1 MAVNT
6 AEETLQL
13 VLSDDGRVAA
23 VFEEHCAGRMN
34 EVMAPAVTRMLK
46 LDGRSGA
53 WDPDPSE
60 AGSLGPGGRVQGP
73 ADRPFPVRLTG
84 VACVCGPGSFT
95 GLRLGL
101 AFATGFSLARGL
113 PMAGIDYLPL
123 LAVSALADSR
133 DTRGFDEIH
142 VLTHSRTA
150 RVYHQGF
157 ARTDGDALAPLGPPR
172 DLSTAE
178 AREAL
183 AGRAALARVVALG
196 TGLRRNQ
203 DAFADIPG
211 VTLLPMENPTPEALA
226 RASQAATFD
235 GPPVDALYL
244 RGSDAEENLAMIA
257 KGRGLTEEEALE
269 RMEKALKS

>member
-1 MAVNT
+1 VILAVNT

-13 VLSDDGRVAA
+13 ILWDNAGPAG
-23 VFEEHCAGRMN
+23 VFEERCAGRMN
-34 EVMAPAVTRMLK
+34 EVMAPAVARMLG
-46 LDGRSGA
+46 LN
-53 WDPDPSE
+53 
-60 AGSLGPGGRVQGP
+60 GSSPQI
-73 ADRPFPVRLTG
+73 ALTG
-84 VACVCGPGSFT
+84 VACVRGPGSFT

-101 AFATGFSLARGL
+101 AFATGFCLARRL

-123 LAVSALADSR
+123 LAVSALDHEQGR
-133 DTRGFDEIH
+133 DFDEIH

-157 ARTDGDALAPLGPPR
+157 SRADAGVLVPLGPPR

-178 AREAL
+178 AREVL
-183 AGRAALARVVALG
+183 TERAASAKVAALG
-196 TGLRRNQ
+196 TGLRRNPE
-203 DAFADIPG
+203 AFADLCG
-211 VTLLPMENPTPEALA
+211 VTLLPMENPTPEALG
-226 RASQAATFD
+226 RAALAATFD

-257 KGRGLTEEEALE
+257 KGRGLTEEEALA